1 MGVKGSVSIS
11 NSWNDSE
18 LKSWMKRSSG
28 VYVTQLYKSDVG
40 NIHQLTLVEAY
51 VMSPNLIRTLLQK
64 PYYTRSQE
72 GAQKIFIISTRGQHD
87 A

>member
-18 LKSWMKRSSG
+18 LKSWMKKSSG

-40 NIHQLTLVEAY
+40 NIHHMLALT
-51 VMSPNLIRTLLQK
+51 
-64 PYYTRSQE
+64 
-72 GAQKIFIISTRGQHD
+72 D
-87 A
+87 